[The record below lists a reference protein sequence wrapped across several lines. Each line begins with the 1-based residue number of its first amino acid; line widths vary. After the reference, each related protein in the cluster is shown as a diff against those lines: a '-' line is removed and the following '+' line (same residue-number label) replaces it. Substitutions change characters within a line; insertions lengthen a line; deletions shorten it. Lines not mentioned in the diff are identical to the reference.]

1 MKLNNDIRCLV
12 ETLVNRVMD
21 FNENSKVEKA
31 VIHITEKGIYLFFDF
46 DHWVDNSGI
55 WGTTEKQ
62 LAEMISWLE
71 NKIAIIEKDEIDPK
85 AEAQGE
91 LDKEQI

>member
-1 MKLNNDIRCLV
+1 MKLNNDIRCLI

-21 FNENSKVEKA
+21 FNQSSKVEKA

-46 DHWVDNSGI
+46 DHWQDESGI

-62 LAEMISWLE
+62 LAEMISWLGD
-71 NKIAIIEKDEIDPK
+71 KIALSQKGEEDPK
-85 AEAQGE
+85 AEAQRE

>member
-1 MKLNNDIRCLV
+1 MKLNNDIRCLI

-21 FNENSKVEKA
+21 FNESSKVEKA
-31 VIHITEKGIYLFFDF
+31 VIHLTEKGIYLFFDF
-46 DHWVDNSGI
+46 DHWQDNSGI

-71 NKIAIIEKDEIDPK
+71 EKIAITQKGEEDPK
-85 AEAQGE
+85 AEAQRE